1 MRQLTIKQSITQREY
16 ESLNKY
22 FNEIDKIG
30 LIPGEEEVMLARK
43 IKLGDHRALERL
55 TKANLRFV
63 VSVAKQYQNQGMTLG
78 DLINEGN
85 MGLMIAA
92 KRYDETK
99 GFKFISYAV
108 WWIRQSIIGAL
119 AEHAR
124 TVRLPYNQLGM
135 INKLYKAFSKLEQEL
150 ERRPSIAEL
159 AEYLEISVEKV
170 SELIDKSGKSISI
183 DEPLSGEEEYSLLD
197 ILKHDGPSP
206 ASKIMSESIKEEI
219 RCSLSRLKKRDHDI
233 LCLFYGLGGLPKL
246 SLEEIG
252 ERFDITKEH
261 VGRLKERALDQL
273 RSGSYA
279 PVLKSCLSFL
289 D

>member
-1 MRQLTIKQSITQREY
+1 
-16 ESLNKY
+16 
-22 FNEIDKIG
+22 
-30 LIPGEEEVMLARK
+30 MLARK
-43 IKLGDHRALERL
+43 IKLGDRQALERL

-119 AEHAR
+119 AEQAR
-124 TVRLPYNQLGM
+124 MVRLPYNQLGM

-206 ASKIMSESIKEEI
+206 ASK
-219 RCSLSRLKKRDHDI
+219 SLCI
-233 LCLFYGLGGLPKL
+233 V
-246 SLEEIG
+246 E
-252 ERFDITKEH
+252 
-261 VGRLKERALDQL
+261 
-273 RSGSYA
+273 
-279 PVLKSCLSFL
+279 
-289 D
+289 